1 MHILLLHQLFLSAG
15 DAGMTQHHA
24 FARHLVAAGHRVTVL
39 AGTRSYLTGGATAAR
54 RRGQLAPGL
63 ELIPC
68 GAWGSVHRSFVQR
81 TIGFLSFMM
90 TAFAAGLR
98 LRDVDLVWSTSP
110 PLPQV
115 CTAWALAAL
124 RRAPLVFE
132 VRDLWP
138 AVAVELGV
146 LRSRPLIAL
155 AAAAERFLYR
165 RARRV
170 LVNSPGF
177 LPQLRA
183 RGVPDHKVALVPN
196 GVEVSAFDPQ
206 ATGEAFRREH
216 GLGDGFLAVYA
227 GAHGLSNDLGVL
239 LEAADRLRDEPGL
252 TIVLVGDGKEKP
264 ALQARAR
271 ALGLSNLRFLPPLP
285 HPRMPELLAAAD
297 CGLAILRPIPLFAT
311 TYPNKVFDCMAA
323 GRPVVLA
330 IDGVI
335 RELVEQ
341 AGAGVAVPP
350 GDPEALAQALRT
362 LARDRAA
369 ARAMGGRGR
378 RLVEQRFDRAAMALR
393 LEHELRRAAE
403 PS

>member
-1 MHILLLHQLFLSAG
+1 MHILLLHQLFMSAG

-24 FARHLVAAGHRVTVL
+24 FARHLVAAGHRVTVI
-39 AGTRSYLTGGATAAR
+39 AGTRSYLTGGTTVES
-54 RRGQLAPGL
+54 RRGFLEPGL

-68 GAWGSVHRSFVQR
+68 GTWGSVHRSFVQR
-81 TIGFLSFMM
+81 TIGFLSFML
-90 TAFAAGLR
+90 TAFAAGVSQR
-98 LRDVDLVWSTSP
+98 GIDLVWSTSP

-115 CTAWALAAL
+115 CAAWALAAL
-124 RRAPLVFE
+124 RRVPLVFE

-177 LPQLRA
+177 LPHLHA
-183 RGVPDHKVALVPN
+183 RGVPEHKVALVPN
-196 GVEVSAFDPQ
+196 GVEVQAFDPR
-206 ATGEAFRREH
+206 ASGEGFRREH
-216 GLGDGFLAVYA
+216 GLGEDFLAVYA
-227 GAHGLSNDLGVL
+227 GAHGLSNDLDML

-252 TIVLVGDGKEKP
+252 TIVLVGDGKQKP
-264 ALQARAR
+264 ALQARAQ
-271 ALGLSNLRFLPPLP
+271 ALGLPNLRFLPPLP
-285 HPRMPELLAAAD
+285 HGRMPELLAAAD
-297 CGLAILRPIPLFAT
+297 CGVALLQPIPLFAT
-311 TYPNKVFDCMAA
+311 TYPNKVFDYMAA
-323 GRPVVLA
+323 GRPVLLA

-335 RELVEQ
+335 RALVEQ

-350 GDPEALAQALRT
+350 GDPAALAAALRA

-369 ARAMGGRGR
+369 ARAMGARGR
-378 RLVEQRFDRAAMALR
+378 RLVEQRFDRPAMAAR
-393 LEHELRRAAE
+393 LEHELRRAVE